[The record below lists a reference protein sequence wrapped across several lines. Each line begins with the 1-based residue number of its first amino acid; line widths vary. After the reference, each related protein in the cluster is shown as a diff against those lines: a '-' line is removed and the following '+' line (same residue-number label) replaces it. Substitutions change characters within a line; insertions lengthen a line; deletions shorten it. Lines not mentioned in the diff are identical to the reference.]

1 MNSIRI
7 TPDHLKNLRDE
18 LLSHGPAEAAGF
30 LLAGWFRTDSGMH
43 FVACELMLPQSKD
56 YDIQGELQLQ
66 VSPIFFNRVI
76 SRAEREGLAVIM
88 CHTHPFSNGAWFS
101 PADDYGEAISA
112 KTLHDCLDGRPCASI
127 VLDPMRIAAR
137 IWTVPGSPPEPVDE
151 IRVVGRQFAR
161 MVLGD
166 LAVRG
171 PGIDVDMFSRQVL
184 ALGREGQAVLSS
196 MKVGIVGVGGTGSSL
211 AEQLA
216 RLGVCSFVLAD
227 PDKFQAS
234 NLTRVYG
241 SEARDLTNGKPPKV
255 AMPKRN
261 ILLIVPNPV
270 VEAIQQSVVNQRVLA
285 ALSGCDVIFS
295 CVDRQAPRAVM
306 NEVAYQR
313 FIPLIDVGVGL
324 STTDHSITGGTV
336 RATLVGP
343 GLPCLYDYGVV
354 RPDVIAAE
362 A

>member
-43 FVACELMLPQSKD
+43 FVARELMLPGS
-56 YDIQGELQLQ
+56 
-66 VSPIFFNRVI
+66 
-76 SRAEREGLAVIM
+76 LAV
-88 CHTHPFSNGAWFS
+88 G
-101 PADDYGEAISA
+101 
-112 KTLHDCLDGRPCASI
+112 
-127 VLDPMRIAAR
+127 
-137 IWTVPGSPPEPVDE
+137 
-151 IRVVGRQFAR
+151 
-161 MVLGD
+161 
-166 LAVRG
+166 G
-171 PGIDVDMFSRQVL
+171 PGIDVGRFSRQVH
-184 ALGREGQAVLSS
+184 ALGREGHAVLSS
-196 MKVGIVGVGGTGSSL
+196 MKVGIVGLGGAGSSL

-227 PDKFQAS
+227 ADKFQAS

-241 SEARDLTNGKPPKV
+241 SEARDLTNGQPPKV
-255 AMPKRN
+255 AIAKRN
-261 ILLIVPNPV
+261 ILRIVPHAV

-313 FIPLIDVGVGL
+313 FIPL
-324 STTDHSITGGTV
+324 
-336 RATLVGP
+336 
-343 GLPCLYDYGVV
+343 
-354 RPDVIAAE
+354 
-362 A
+362 